1 MDQQALA
8 GDGPAPMTRSEK
20 KALLTGAMFLS
31 AVVAHVW
38 DVLNGP
44 ANAPLLIWVF
54 ALVIGVIT
62 GVLFLSWYFDSEEPD
77 EREALIE
84 LKSFRNAFL
93 ALILANVL
101 WLPLVHR
108 VAPSGIAAAVAAGVF
123 FALAIRCASI
133 LFYSRRSASLG
144 QGPDSNP

>member
-1 MDQQALA
+1 MDQQVLS
-8 GDGPAPMTRSEK
+8 GDGPAPWTRSQK
-20 KALLTGAMFLS
+20 KAVLEGAMFLS
-31 AVVAHVW
+31 AVAALVW
-38 DVLNGP
+38 DVLNGS

-54 ALVIGVIT
+54 ALAVGVVT

-77 EREALIE
+77 EREVLIE
-84 LKSFRNAFL
+84 LQSFRNAFL
-93 ALILANVL
+93 ALFLANVL

-108 VAPSGIAAAVAAGVF
+108 VAPSEIAAAVGAGAF
-123 FALAIRCASI
+123 FALAVRCASI

>member
-1 MDQQALA
+1 MDQQVLA
-8 GDGPAPMTRSEK
+8 GDGAAPMTRSQK
-20 KALLTGAMFLS
+20 KAVLAGAMFLS
-31 AVVAHVW
+31 AVAAHVW
-38 DVLNGP
+38 DVLNGS
-44 ANAPLLIWVF
+44 ADAPHLIWVI
-54 ALVIGVIT
+54 ALVVGVVT
-62 GVLFLSWYFDSEEPD
+62 GVLFVSWYFDSEEPD

-108 VAPSGIAAAVAAGVF
+108 VAPSEIAAAVGAGVF
-123 FALAIRCASI
+123 FSLAVRCASI

-144 QGPDSNP
+144 QGPDSSP